1 MLQEVDGDLGGI
13 EMEEGG
19 RKGLGGANGVMSV
32 GEGKEI
38 NCQGL
43 MWIRVDCRDTARLEA
58 RSESS

>member
-1 MLQEVDGDLGGI
+1 MLQRVDRDLGGI

-19 RKGLGGANGVMSV
+19 RKGLGGQMGIMSV

-43 MWIRVDCRDTARLEA
+43 EWIRVDCRDTGRLEA